1 MDAEAKKRL
10 IERSFKEIEEK
21 KALFDRNPE
30 NSTQYFEKL
39 KDLITFEGNLDLSN
53 YRKKYLERRFLHR
66 LSFLNIES
74 YKKYIDFAKD
84 NPKEILEMKDS
95 LTIHTTEWFRD
106 KTPFELLRKNILPR
120 ILKTKK
126 LAADKTLRIFSAPC
140 SSGQEPYTLAIIL
153 DDIRRELGIT
163 TPIEIYGCDVE
174 PKIVEKAKDGKYYAQ
189 YMKGIPA
196 EFVDRYFTP
205 LPDDWFEIKHSIKRM
220 VKFFVQ
226 NLFKPLPSWIKSM
239 DVILCRNL
247 LIYIDRDHQLQVI
260 QNLSKILRKNGYLML
275 GKTESLLILNT
286 KTDFIAENAREHLY
300 QYTP

>member
-21 KALFDRNPE
+21 NALFKKNPE
-30 NSTQYFEKL
+30 NSIQYFEKL

-53 YRKKYLERRFLHR
+53 YRIKYLERRFLHR
-66 LSFLNIES
+66 LSSLNIES

-84 NPKEILEMKDS
+84 NPKEIIEMKDS

-106 KTPFELLRKNILPR
+106 KTPFELLGKDILPR
-120 ILKTKK
+120 ILKLKK
-126 LAADKTLRIFSAPC
+126 LAADKTFRIFSAPC
-140 SSGQEPYTLAIIL
+140 SSGQEPYTLAMIL
-153 DDIRRELGIT
+153 DNIRRDLGIS

-174 PKIVEKAKDGKYYAQ
+174 PKIVEKAKDGKYFTQ
-189 YMKGIPA
+189 YMKGIPT

-205 LPDDWFEIKHSIKRM
+205 LPDDWYEIKPSIKRM

-286 KTDFIAENAREHLY
+286 KTDFVAENAREHLY